1 MERACMLRSY
11 RSHGEKPLD
20 RKDIKFKS
28 NWIIQCFLI
37 SIVLGQIR
45 SLSQSDITQ
54 TRLSFLCSTN
64 QEPERVIFSS
74 LNQSKAGI
82 LSPKPTKNRTRLR
95 FSHNQLKVLCLRFL
109 ILFSNQIVSLK
120 LYILL
125 FLGLSFQGHN
135 KRALS
140 FPESTN
146 NNRII

>member
-95 FSHNQLKVLCLRFL
+95 FSHNQLKVLSLRFL
-109 ILFSNQIVSLK
+109 NQSNSFSQVINSFIPRVIFSRSQQKGSV
-120 LYILL
+120 
-125 FLGLSFQGHN
+125 LS
-135 KRALS
+135 
-140 FPESTN
+140 
-146 NNRII
+146 RID

>member
-95 FSHNQLKVLCLRFL
+95 FSHNQLKVLSLRFL
-109 ILFSNQIVSLK
+109 NQSNSFSQVIYSFIPRVIFSRSQQK
-120 LYILL
+120 
-125 FLGLSFQGHN
+125 GSVLS
-135 KRALS
+135 
-140 FPESTN
+140 
-146 NNRII
+146 RID

>member
-20 RKDIKFKS
+20 RRDTKFKS

-95 FSHNQLKVLCLRFL
+95 FSHNQLKVLRLRFL
-109 ILFSNQIVSLK
+109 NQSNSFSQVIYSFIPRVIFSRSQQK
-120 LYILL
+120 
-125 FLGLSFQGHN
+125 GSVLS
-135 KRALS
+135 
-140 FPESTN
+140 
-146 NNRII
+146 RID

>member
-95 FSHNQLKVLCLRFL
+95 FSHNQLKVLSLRFL
-109 ILFSNQIVSLK
+109 NQSNSFSQVI
-120 LYILL
+120 Y
-125 FLGLSFQGHN
+125 SFIPRVIFSRSQQKG
-135 KRALS
+135 S
-140 FPESTN
+140 VFS
-146 NNRII
+146 RID

>member
-1 MERACMLRSY
+1 MERACMLRSF

-45 SLSQSDITQ
+45 SLSLSDITQ

-95 FSHNQLKVLCLRFL
+95 FSHNQLKVLSLRFL
-109 ILFSNQIVSLK
+109 NQSNSFSQVIHSFIPRVIFSRSQQK
-120 LYILL
+120 
-125 FLGLSFQGHN
+125 GSVLS
-135 KRALS
+135 
-140 FPESTN
+140 
-146 NNRII
+146 RID

>member
-20 RKDIKFKS
+20 RRDTKFKS

-82 LSPKPTKNRTRLR
+82 LSPKPIKNRTRLP
-95 FSHNQLKVLCLRFL
+95 FPHNQLKVLRLRFL
-109 ILFSNQIVSLK
+109 NQSNSFSQVIYSFIPRVIFSRSQQK
-120 LYILL
+120 
-125 FLGLSFQGHN
+125 GSVLSG
-135 KRALS
+135 
-140 FPESTN
+140 
-146 NNRII
+146 ID

>member
-28 NWIIQCFLI
+28 NWIIQCFLV

-95 FSHNQLKVLCLRFL
+95 FSHNQLKVLSLRFL
-109 ILFSNQIVSLK
+109 NQSNSFSQVIYSFIPRVIFSRSQQK
-120 LYILL
+120 
-125 FLGLSFQGHN
+125 GSVLS
-135 KRALS
+135 
-140 FPESTN
+140 
-146 NNRII
+146 RID

>member
-1 MERACMLRSY
+1 MERACMLRSF

-95 FSHNQLKVLCLRFL
+95 FSHNQLKVLSLRFL
-109 ILFSNQIVSLK
+109 NQSNSFSQVIYSFIPRVIFSRSQQK
-120 LYILL
+120 
-125 FLGLSFQGHN
+125 GSVLS
-135 KRALS
+135 
-140 FPESTN
+140 
-146 NNRII
+146 RID

>member
-1 MERACMLRSY
+1 MERACMLRSF

-82 LSPKPTKNRTRLR
+82 LSPKPTKNRPRLR
-95 FSHNQLKVLCLRFL
+95 FSHNQLKVLSLRFL
-109 ILFSNQIVSLK
+109 NQSNSFSQVIYSFIPRVIFSRSQQK
-120 LYILL
+120 
-125 FLGLSFQGHN
+125 GSVLS
-135 KRALS
+135 
-140 FPESTN
+140 
-146 NNRII
+146 RID

>member
-64 QEPERVIFSS
+64 QEPERVILSS

-95 FSHNQLKVLCLRFL
+95 FSHNQLKVLRLCFL
-109 ILFSNQIVSLK
+109 NQSNSFSQVIYSFIPRVIFSRSQQKGSVVS
-120 LYILL
+120 
-125 FLGLSFQGHN
+125 
-135 KRALS
+135 
-140 FPESTN
+140 
-146 NNRII
+146 RID